1 MSTQMLEV
9 TLSKE
14 NQIVIPQEVRDTL
27 QLKAG
32 QKFSLVVKDDLISL
46 IPQKTTIESL
56 RGILKGANIDNIRD
70 RDERI

>member
-1 MSTQMLEV
+1 MLEV

-14 NQIVIPQEVRDTL
+14 YQIVIPPEIRESL

-32 QKFSLVVKDDLISL
+32 QKFSLVIKNDLISL
-46 IPQKTTIESL
+46 IPQKMTMESL

-70 RDERI
+70 RNERL